1 MAHKRHSRE
10 QVLQKLSEANAAI
23 KAGKTIPEVSR
34 ALGVSEAT
42 LHRWRKR
49 HVAARSHAPAAEHR
63 SARPVDMR
71 NRVRQLERENER
83 LKLLVGELS
92 LENALLKDAVA
103 R

>member
-1 MAHKRHSRE
+1 MAHKRHSKE

-49 HVAARSHAPAAEHR
+49 QRVARPRASAAERR
-63 SARPVDMR
+63 SAGPVDLR

-92 LENALLKDAVA
+92 LENALLKDAAA